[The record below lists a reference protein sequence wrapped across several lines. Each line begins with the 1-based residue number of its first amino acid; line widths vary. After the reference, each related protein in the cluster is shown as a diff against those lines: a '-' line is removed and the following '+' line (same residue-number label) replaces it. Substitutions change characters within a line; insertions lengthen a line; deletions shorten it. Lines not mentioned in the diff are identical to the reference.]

1 MKRQAA
7 LQSVQTARARLASSH
22 SRSISRL
29 PCYSGVGHVAQAAA
43 AVITCHA
50 ECTAMQW
57 SVARAA
63 SRGMH
68 CSD

>member
-7 LQSVQTARARLASSH
+7 LQSVQTARARLVS

-29 PCYSGVGHVAQAAA
+29 LRYSGVGHVAQAAA
-43 AVITCHA
+43 AIVTCHA